1 MVMIGLDTHTN
12 IIIHVLLA
20 LFFLLCTRMDCV
32 TNVQEVVKTLEE
44 KRKARATEWY
54 QQKKRIM
61 VIHPPQIFNSCTH

>member
-1 MVMIGLDTHTN
+1 
-12 IIIHVLLA
+12 
-20 LFFLLCTRMDCV
+20 MDCV

-61 VIHPPQIFNSCTH
+61 RLKSKAAQESAPKLEKINQQLSDMGYA